1 MLTHAKAITFV
12 LTPDHKRAAAWY
24 RDVLGLTH
32 VSTDDF
38 AAVFDLA
45 GTTLRLTTVG
55 GWQAGAHTVLGW
67 AVPDMLRLVFE
78 KQRRVVAR
86 SLSSRMATSSKSM
99 SKPVACISTFRMRKC
114 SDVSPNGVRRSSH
127 RPAVMPSFSTIT
139 SRVPIPVPT
148 STS

>member
-45 GTTLRLTTVG
+45 GTTLRLTTVPG
-55 GWQAGAHTVLGW
+55 FTAGAHTVIGW
-67 AVPDMLRLVFE
+67 AVPDIRAAMAGLKAKGAESLVYPGFGQDADGVWSAPGGGA
-78 KQRRVVAR
+78 KVCWFNDPDGNNL
-86 SLSSRMATSSKSM
+86 SLT
-99 SKPVACISTFRMRKC
+99 
-114 SDVSPNGVRRSSH
+114 D
-127 RPAVMPSFSTIT
+127 MP
-139 SRVPIPVPT
+139 
-148 STS
+148 

>member
-1 MLTHAKAITFV
+1 MSLTNAKAITFV

-67 AVPDMLRLVFE
+67 AVPDIRAAMAGLKAKGVEFLVYPGFGQDADGVWSAPGGAV
-78 KQRRVVAR
+78 KVCWFNDPDGNNL
-86 SLSSRMATSSKSM
+86 SLTEL
-99 SKPVACISTFRMRKC
+99 P
-114 SDVSPNGVRRSSH
+114 
-127 RPAVMPSFSTIT
+127 
-139 SRVPIPVPT
+139 
-148 STS
+148 